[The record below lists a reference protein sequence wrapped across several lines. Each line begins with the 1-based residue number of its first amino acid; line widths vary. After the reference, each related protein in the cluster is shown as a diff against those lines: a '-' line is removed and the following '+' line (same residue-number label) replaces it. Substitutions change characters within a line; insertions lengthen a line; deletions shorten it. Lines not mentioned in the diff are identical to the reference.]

1 MVSNGA
7 GPVTCARRLH
17 REESEV
23 CEERKNACVVVGACA
38 RGGVGAEE

>member
-17 REESEV
+17 REESEGG
-23 CEERKNACVVVGACA
+23 EERKDACGVEGAGA
-38 RGGVGAEE
+38 GGGVGAEE